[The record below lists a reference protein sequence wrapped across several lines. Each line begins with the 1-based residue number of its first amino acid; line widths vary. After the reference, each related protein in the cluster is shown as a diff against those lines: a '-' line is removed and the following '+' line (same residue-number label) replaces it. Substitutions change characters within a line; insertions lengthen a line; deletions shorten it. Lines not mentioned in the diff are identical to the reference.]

1 MLPHSSQAKSS
12 SPTNPARAPRRFPLI
27 FLPTAPDLGAA
38 VLLELGAGVEDD
50 ELDESGAEE
59 LDEEEAGAEL
69 AVVVEDPGLATV
81 VVTKTPD
88 VVEVTLAIV
97 AKGEGKEDESVR
109 MTVGTEAVEAKLS
122 VAAETG
128 LWAAAED
135 ALAML

>member
-1 MLPHSSQAKSS
+1 M
-12 SPTNPARAPRRFPLI
+12 
-27 FLPTAPDLGAA
+27 GAA